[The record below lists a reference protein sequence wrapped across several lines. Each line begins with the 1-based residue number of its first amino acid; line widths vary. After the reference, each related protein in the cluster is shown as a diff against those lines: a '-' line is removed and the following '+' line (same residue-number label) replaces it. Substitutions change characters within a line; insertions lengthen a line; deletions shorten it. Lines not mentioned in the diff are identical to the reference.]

1 MSSKVESSS
10 RCQIFL
16 PKRRSKSNE
25 SQFVLFRYY
34 YDKDILAKIQGKRYA
49 YRFNFKAL
57 SLACQAQ
64 QSPMPSDAKI
74 DDLNKVLAPL
84 LHHQR
89 TKQSDSY
96 SETEQISISSTETA
110 VSASAEES
118 YQVPDRV
125 LPPYESDLSELPDL
139 GANIWSDFRWPHPP
153 SASSSDCNSPS
164 SLNNVMSPASTTA
177 AAPVPPASLMPP
189 PPPPPTYEHTFHSR
203 SNSVPANMYYGSSFE
218 DFEEM

>member
-1 MSSKVESSS
+1 MSNKWVTLICS
-10 RCQIFL
+10 
-16 PKRRSKSNE
+16 
-25 SQFVLFRYY
+25 LFRYY

-64 QSPMPSDAKI
+64 QSPMPSDAKL

-84 LHHQR
+84 LHQ
-89 TKQSDSY
+89 KQSQQDNY
-96 SETEQISISSTETA
+96 SATSEQTEQASVSSNET
-110 VSASAEES
+110 VSVSAEET

-139 GANIWSDFRWPHPP
+139 GANIWSDFRWQPHPQ

-164 SLNNVMSPASTTA
+164 SLNNVMSPGPISTVAAA
-177 AAPVPPASLMPP
+177 AAPMPSAALMPP
-189 PPPPPTYEHTFHSR
+189 PPPPPTYEHSR
-203 SNSVPANMYYGSSFE
+203 SNSVPANMYYGSFE

>member
-1 MSSKVESSS
+1 M
-10 RCQIFL
+10 
-16 PKRRSKSNE
+16 
-25 SQFVLFRYY
+25 
-34 YDKDILAKIQGKRYA
+34 AKIQGKRYA

-64 QSPMPSDAKI
+64 QSPMPSDAKL

-84 LHHQR
+84 LHQKR
-89 TKQSDSY
+89 SQQDNY
-96 SETEQISISSTETA
+96 SATSEQTEQASVSSNETSIVSVSTEET
-110 VSASAEES
+110 

-139 GANIWSDFRWPHPP
+139 GANCFPEGANIWSDFRWQPQQ

-164 SLNNVMSPASTTA
+164 SLNNVMSPGPISTAPAPMPSA
-177 AAPVPPASLMPP
+177 AFMPP
-189 PPPPPTYEHTFHSR
+189 PPPPPTYEHSR
-203 SNSVPANMYYGSSFE
+203 SNSVPANMYYFE